1 MHRVA
6 LGRSRRA
13 AGAAGL
19 AVSLLLLAAAG
30 PIAAQDPGTAVE
42 EVAEPRLLEHAPMV
56 FLDCQRC
63 FESHIRQEMDFVN
76 YVREASAAQVHIIV
90 TTQSTGGGTLYTM
103 NFIGRGEF
111 AGMDQTLTYTRTS
124 VATDAEFRDGLT
136 GMLKVGMVPYVA
148 QTQLASRL
156 RVNLSQAQGQRRAQ
170 VMDDAWRNW
179 TFEVYGGGNFNTES
193 SQDSWNARYG
203 FYANRVTEQ
212 WKIRM
217 RPYFNHN
224 SRTIRRQ
231 DREDIMLRQK
241 RHGFES
247 YVIRSLGGHMG
258 AGVFAEYIT
267 HDMDNIRHGGTLTP
281 AVEYSLYPYA
291 EANRRS
297 ITFTYR
303 LGYEMVDYIE
313 ETIYEK
319 TEESLA
325 NHSLNASV
333 QFRQQWGSISSGLT
347 GFSYLH
353 DSQFHRLA
361 LNGNVSFRLGGG
373 VSLNIGGNY
382 QRINDQLNLPRRGA
396 SLEDILLQRQRLAT
410 SYRGSGSIGLSY
422 TFGSMFSN
430 VVNPRL

>member
-1 MHRVA
+1 MGFQLVRRSGAAA
-6 LGRSRRA
+6 LL
-13 AGAAGL
+13 AGL
-19 AVSLLLLAAAG
+19 ALLPWDAGRAAAQQE
-30 PIAAQDPGTAVE
+30 AAEGEAVAP
-42 EVAEPRLLEHAPMV
+42 VLLEHAPMV
-56 FLDCQRC
+56 FLDCERWC
-63 FESHIRQEMDFVN
+63 FESHIRQEVDFVN
-76 YVREASAAQVHIIV
+76 YVREASAAQVHVII
-90 TTQSTGGGTLYTM
+90 TTQSAAGGTLFTL
-103 NFIGRGEF
+103 NFIGRNAF
-111 AGMDQTLTYTRTS
+111 LGMDQTLTYLRPQNT
-124 VATDAEFRDGLT
+124 TDARARDGLT
-136 GMLKVGMVPYVA
+136 GIFKLGVVPYVA
-148 QTQLASRL
+148 QTQLAERL
-156 RVNLSQAQGQRRAQ
+156 EVSLARPRGARPAQ
-170 VMDDAWRNW
+170 VVDDAWRNW

-212 WKIRM
+212 WKVRL

-231 DREDIMLRQK
+231 DREDILVRQK

-267 HDMDNIRHGGTLTP
+267 NDIDNLRHGVTFTP
-281 AVEYSLYPYA
+281 AIEYSLYPYA

-303 LGYEMVDYIE
+303 VGYEMVDYIE
-313 ETIYEK
+313 ETIYQR

-333 QFRQQWGSISSGLT
+333 QFRQPWGSISSGIT

-361 LNGNVSFRLGGG
+361 MNGNVSFRLGGG
-373 VSLNIGGNY
+373 VSLNVGGGY

-410 SYRGSGSIGLSY
+410 AYRGSGNIGLSY